1 MSTRQ
6 FPGPKHSPYKIAD
19 SEIEEMERML
29 RDEGFYAA
37 ADAVDET
44 VHGRHVYPVSE

>member
-1 MSTRQ
+1 VSTRQ